1 MIKLLTKD
9 ELKLGAMYTLGGKLW
24 YYQLVGDEVMRC
36 YPMVQLGK
44 GIPVVDV
51 NTEDFVQ
58 RNFSLAVPEEMT

>member
-1 MIKLLTKD
+1 MTKLLTKD
-9 ELKLGAMYTLGGKLW
+9 ELKLGAMYTYSIQAW

-36 YPMVQLGK
+36 YPMIQLGE

-51 NTEDFVQ
+51 NTEDFVS